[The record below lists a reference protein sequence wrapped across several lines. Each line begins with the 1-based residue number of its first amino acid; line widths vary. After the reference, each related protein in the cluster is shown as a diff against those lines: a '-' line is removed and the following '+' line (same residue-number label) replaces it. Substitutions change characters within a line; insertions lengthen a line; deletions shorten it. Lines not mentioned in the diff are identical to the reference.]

1 MVYYKTITKYKDMC
15 YYVFLTGFSDDLM
28 KPPIAARGMDLHL
41 FSPLFIGWKYP
52 FWFLPRPP
60 SFYTFFASFLPELSR
75 GSEYREEG
83 EAKNGGSGDSSI
95 FPSKEEGERKMR
107 KSCARFSDRS
117 EGGRRR
123 GMTRQGQRF
132 AGRHHPSEEWSLFDT
147 MSGTM
152 FSYAVRRIK

>member
-1 MVYYKTITKYKDMC
+1 MC
-15 YYVFLTGFSDDLM
+15 YNVFLTGFSDDLM
-28 KPPIAARGMDLHL
+28 KPLKEWTCTCFP
-41 FSPLFIGWKYP
+41 PLFIGWKYP
-52 FWFLPRPP
+52 FWLEASFLPRPP

-95 FPSKEEGERKMR
+95 FPSKKEGERKMR
-107 KSCARFSDRS
+107 KSGARFSDRS